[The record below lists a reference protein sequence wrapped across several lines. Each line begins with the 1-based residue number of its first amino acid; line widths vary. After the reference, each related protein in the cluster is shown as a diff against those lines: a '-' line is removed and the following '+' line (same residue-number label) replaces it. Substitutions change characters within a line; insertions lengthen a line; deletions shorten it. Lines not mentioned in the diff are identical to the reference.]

1 MKTISTRRAKLGR
14 VAISLALAAIIG
26 GIAVQPARADD
37 DRGRGREEW
46 RGDDHYRG
54 HDRDRDHDWHRRHRD
69 VYVAPGYDYAPPP
82 VVYAPIPVAPS
93 LNFFIPLRFR

>member
-1 MKTISTRRAKLGR
+1 MKTISTRRAKLGS

-37 DRGRGREEW
+37 DDRGRGHEES
-46 RGDDHYRG
+46 RRDDHYRG
-54 HDRDRDHDWHRRHRD
+54 HDRDHDWQRRHRD
-69 VYVAPGYDYAPPP
+69 VYVSPGYDYAPPP

-93 LNFFIPLRFR
+93 LNFFIPLRFH